1 MVLHAFLLMPLF
13 IFRMDFYDLT
23 AVHHEEIVAAA
34 SPPPP
39 TPGAVPLAAGLA
51 QGLSDN
57 PDLRDVLER
66 APALHTVATRCFLA
80 ANANA
85 AIRRFQAFCE
95 KSLLPF
101 PAFTTDTVIQ
111 YVLHLDS
118 SLAPF

>member
-34 SPPPP
+34 SPPHS

-57 PDLRDVLER
+57 PDLQDVLER
-66 APALHTVATRCFLA
+66 APALHAVATRCFLA
-80 ANANA
+80 AKAPGTVRSYNAISFLN
-85 AIRRFQAFCE
+85 F
-95 KSLLPF
+95 LLILIYMV
-101 PAFTTDTVIQ
+101 TI
-111 YVLHLDS
+111 
-118 SLAPF
+118 